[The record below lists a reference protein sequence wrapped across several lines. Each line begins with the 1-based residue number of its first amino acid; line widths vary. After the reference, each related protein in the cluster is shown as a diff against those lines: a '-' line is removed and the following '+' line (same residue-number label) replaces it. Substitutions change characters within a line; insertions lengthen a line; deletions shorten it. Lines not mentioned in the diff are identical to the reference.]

1 MKEILYI
8 PGYIFVT
15 GIYNQAFSR
24 DISANPLYEG
34 CDFSKIESEPEEFA
48 PSSFVTPNPI
58 YGDMDDLPK
67 HATKSEGKLLKEAR
81 LTI

>member
-24 DISANPLYEG
+24 DIYEG

-58 YGDMDDLPK
+58 YGHMDDLPK